1 MSIFIG
7 GTEITDIQI
16 GSTAINSV
24 YVGANKVWERFT
36 GLDTQTVTV
45 GTTNSGP
52 STPYIIWW
60 GYATVNFPHGSVSD
74 GTSNMYSGAT
84 YVAIDSFTVSD
95 DPSYGYTT
103 LLYIQGSLPNT
114 GWTTMTVDGVAFN
127 RTDATYTQAATSS
140 WAWGSA
146 TTTSP
151 FGSTIGATKQVVFT

>member
-24 YVGANKVWERFT
+24 YVGANKVWDRIVS
-36 GLDTQTVTV
+36 LDTQTVTV
-45 GTTNSGP
+45 GTTTSGP
-52 STPYIIWW
+52 STPVIIWW

-103 LLYIQGSLPNT
+103 YYTFKALYLTLVGLQ
-114 GWTTMTVDGVAFN
+114 
-127 RTDATYTQAATSS
+127 
-140 WAWGSA
+140 
-146 TTTSP
+146 
-151 FGSTIGATKQVVFT
+151 